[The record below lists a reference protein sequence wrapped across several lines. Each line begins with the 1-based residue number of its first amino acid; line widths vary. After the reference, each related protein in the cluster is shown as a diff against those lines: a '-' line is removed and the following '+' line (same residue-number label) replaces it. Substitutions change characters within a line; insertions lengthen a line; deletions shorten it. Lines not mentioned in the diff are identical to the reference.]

1 PRIGASLRAHGLHVS
16 DLDGFARR
24 VALDDDE
31 GPGRLRFSEEAADLG
46 RCSLVLVTVKSGAT
60 REAGE
65 RLAQVL
71 AAPTTVISFQNGV
84 QNADILEAALP
95 GLRVLTGMVP
105 FNVLQR
111 GAGRFHQG
119 TRSEEHTSELQ
130 SRENLV

>member
-1 PRIGASLRAHGLHVS
+1 
-16 DLDGFARR
+16 
-24 VALDDDE
+24 
-31 GPGRLRFSEEAADLG
+31 
-46 RCSLVLVTVKSGAT
+46 KSGAT

-71 AAPTTVISFQNGV
+71 AAPTTVVSFQNGV

-111 GAGRFHQG
+111 GDGRFHQG
-119 TRSEEHTSELQ
+119 TAGRLAVARDPAITPYAPLFHAAGLPLELHADMRAVQ
-130 SRENLV
+130 WGKLLLNLNNAINALSGLPLAE